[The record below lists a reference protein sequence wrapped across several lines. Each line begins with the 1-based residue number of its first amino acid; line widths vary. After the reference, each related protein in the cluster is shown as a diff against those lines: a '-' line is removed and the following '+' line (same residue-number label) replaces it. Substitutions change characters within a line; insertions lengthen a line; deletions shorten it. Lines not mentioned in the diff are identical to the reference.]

1 MSWMATALSKAGLLR
16 AYVTPVAANAATRRR
31 VERLPSSLSSRIGR
45 QLALRDIP
53 AAVSEEQVKRAATLS
68 ELLLLAV
75 QRSPLPWA
83 ATLRANQRRAV
94 VFDKRVAR
102 ILAEGDSA
110 VIAAANAAVA
120 TIQTARRLGVPSF
133 LDSGTAHHSLA
144 ERLLREEARLHP
156 ELADTLPLGLSP
168 EIRRR
173 LETEVEEADRII
185 VLTSFHRRTFL
196 EAGVDK
202 SRLVLT
208 PTGVDGELFRP
219 QPRPNPSSFR
229 VLFTGQLSQR
239 KGLSY
244 ALEGFRRAAL
254 PEAELVLIGPL
265 LGSGRVW
272 KDSPGVHYMG
282 PVNYREM
289 PAQYQASDVY
299 VLPSLVEGLPQTVL
313 EAMASGLPVV
323 VSENTAGPE
332 IVTDGV
338 NGYVVPIR
346 DSAAIAERL
355 RELYEDD
362 DGRRRMGELAR
373 KRADELS
380 WDAYGDRL
388 VAAVRSQSGQR

>member
-1 MSWMATALSKAGLLR
+1 L
-16 AYVTPVAANAATRRR
+16 
-31 VERLPSSLSSRIGR
+31 
-45 QLALRDIP
+45 Q
-53 AAVSEEQVKRAATLS
+53 
-68 ELLLLAV
+68 
-75 QRSPLPWA
+75 
-83 ATLRANQRRAV
+83 
-94 VFDKRVAR
+94 
-102 ILAEGDSA
+102 
-110 VIAAANAAVA
+110 
-120 TIQTARRLGVPSF
+120 
-133 LDSGTAHHSLA
+133 
-144 ERLLREEARLHP
+144 
-156 ELADTLPLGLSP
+156 
-168 EIRRR
+168 
-173 LETEVEEADRII
+173 TEVEEADRII

-196 EAGVDK
+196 ESGVDA

-219 QPRPNPSSFR
+219 RPRENAKPFR

-244 ALEGFRRAAL
+244 VLEGFRRAAL
-254 PEAELVLIGPL
+254 PGAELLLVGPL
-265 LGSGRVW
+265 LGSARIW
-272 KDSPGVHYMG
+272 KDSPGVRYMG

-346 DSAAIAERL
+346 DPAAIAERL

-362 DGRRRMGELAR
+362 NGRRSMGANAR
-373 KRADELS
+373 ARAEELS

-388 VAAVRSQSGQR
+388 VAAVRSRSGER